1 MRDPSIHI
9 TKSDFRELLREFGIS
24 RFPTD
29 KFFLA
34 AKQKAAT
41 ARMVTVT
48 NQRNYKKAKTI
59 ALAAPGDANLAAS
72 ILYAVR
78 IQLKH
83 RGVKKIDESDK
94 RQWPQ
99 VKQLAEVCNIFCQDF
114 GLETREGYIQY
125 IKIGFNR
132 MGRTLRNF
140 LPRLVS
146 MAQNISDDYKAQA
159 DLMHDDNAEGTAQ
172 VHDYYASVIADKTGL
187 KVNYKD
193 QPEVYVYFKAVRDFC
208 EQNDI
213 DYEYWIDAQFDAL
226 EWCNGMP
233 EPSRLLGDKPYQY
246 YVKFMFKHNVSV
258 KASTPEVKGS
268 LWDQIRGEDD

>member
-99 VKQLAEVCNIFCQDF
+99 VKQLAEACNIFCQDF

>member
-99 VKQLAEVCNIFCQDF
+99 VKQLAEACNIFCQDF

-258 KASTPEVKGS
+258 NRSTPEVKGS